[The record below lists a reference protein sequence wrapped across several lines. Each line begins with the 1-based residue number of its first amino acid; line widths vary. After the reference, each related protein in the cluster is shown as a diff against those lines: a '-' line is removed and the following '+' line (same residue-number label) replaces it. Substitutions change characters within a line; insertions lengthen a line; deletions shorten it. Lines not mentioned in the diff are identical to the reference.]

1 MKLKYS
7 GHSHFR
13 YIVAIAWG
21 VSVINISSCIHA
33 AAISPSLQKTAR
45 EVANSSQGFASG
57 TSGGTKA
64 DNTHIYTVSNR
75 TDLMNALGNQN
86 NQTAKIIYISGTID
100 MNIGSNGKTLT
111 AADYANGTGY
121 NFATYLNTY
130 NPTKYGKKMPT
141 GTQEIARDK
150 AQKNQAKQIQYK
162 VPSNTTI
169 IGTNNAKIT
178 GGNMVINGSNVI
190 VRNITFENAYDYFP
204 QWDPTDGTSG
214 NWNSQYD
221 NLTVTGGSNVWV
233 DHNQFSD
240 GSQTDNKNGSYYGRE
255 YQHHDGLVDIVNGAN
270 NVTLSYNQLQNHDK
284 SMNIGNSDSK
294 TSDLGKLQVTMH
306 HNHFDNLI
314 QRQPRVRFGKVHIYN
329 NYYSA
334 TDSSIYKFMYAFGL
348 GKQSRVYAQ
357 NNTFDVPTASIND
370 IAKVFGGKNFTD
382 NGNLLNGKQVEGISK
397 LNKLNPITFFPN
409 YKASLQDS
417 TTVKNDVND
426 NAGPILR

>member
-1 MKLKYS
+1 MKFKDVEYS
-7 GHSHFR
+7 RFR
-13 YIVAIAWG
+13 YTVAIILG
-21 VSVINISSCIHA
+21 LNVINISRTIHA
-33 AAISPSLQKTAR
+33 ATISPSLQKTAR

-75 TDLMNALGNQN
+75 ADLMNALGDQN

-100 MNIGSNGKTLT
+100 MNIGINGKTLT
-111 AADYANGTGY
+111 ATDYANGTGY
-121 NFATYLNTY
+121 NFTTYLNTY
-130 NPTKYGKKMPT
+130 NPAKYGKKIPA

-178 GGNMVINGSNVI
+178 GGNMIINGSNVI
-190 VRNITFENAYDYFP
+190 VRNINFENAYDYFP
-204 QWDPTDGTSG
+204 QWDPTDGNSG

-221 NLTVTGGSNVWV
+221 NLTVTGGSNVWL

-306 HNHFDNLI
+306 HNRFDNLI

-329 NYYSA
+329 NYYSSSN
-334 TDSSIYKFMYAFGL
+334 SSIYKFMYAFGI
-348 GKQSRVYAQ
+348 GKQSQIYAQ
-357 NNTFDVPTASIND
+357 NNTFDVRTASIND
-370 IAKVFGGKNFTD
+370 IAKVFGGTNFTD

-397 LNKLNPITFFPN
+397 LNKLNPVTFSPN
-409 YKASLQDS
+409 YKASLQDLATS
-417 TTVKNDVND
+417 KNDVNN
-426 NAGPILR
+426 NAGPILK

>member
-1 MKLKYS
+1 MRVKNLGYS
-7 GHSHFR
+7 RFR
-13 YIVAIAWG
+13 YIVAIVLG
-21 VSVINISSCIHA
+21 LTVTNISSTIHA
-33 AAISPSLQKTAR
+33 AAMSPSLQKAAR

-64 DNTHIYTVSNR
+64 DNAHIYIVSNR
-75 TDLMNALGNQN
+75 AALLNALGDQN

-100 MNIGSNGKTLT
+100 MNIGSDGRVLT

-121 NFATYLNTY
+121 NFTTYLNTY
-130 NPTKYGKKMPT
+130 NPTKYGKKLPT
-141 GTQEIARDK
+141 GFQEMARDK

-169 IGTNNAKIT
+169 VGTNNAKIT
-178 GGNMVINGSNVI
+178 GGSMIINGSNVI

-221 NLTVTGGSNVWV
+221 NLTVTGGSNVWL

-306 HNHFDNLI
+306 HNRFDNLI

-334 TDSSIYKFMYAFGL
+334 TNSSTYKFMYAFGI
-348 GKQSRVYAQ
+348 GKQSQIYAQ
-357 NNTFDVPTASIND
+357 NNTFDIPTASIND
-370 IAKVFGGKNFTD
+370 IAKVFGGTNFTD
-382 NGNLLNGKQVEGISK
+382 NGNLLNGKQVNGIAK
-397 LNKLNPITFFPN
+397 LNKLNPTTFSSN
-409 YKASLQDS
+409 YKALLQDS
-417 TTVKNDVND
+417 VTAKNDVND
-426 NAGPILR
+426 NAGPILK